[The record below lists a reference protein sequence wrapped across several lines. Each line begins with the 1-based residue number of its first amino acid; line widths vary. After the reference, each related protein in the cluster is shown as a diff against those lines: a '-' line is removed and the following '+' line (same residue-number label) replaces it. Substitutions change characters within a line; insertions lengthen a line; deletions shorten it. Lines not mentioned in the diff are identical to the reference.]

1 MDRIFTVEEAKSLL
15 PKVLE
20 HVRELVTLR
29 ADLAELSY
37 DLKQSGLSAIGGIPE
52 SKAFEARMDE
62 ILSWFAAE
70 GMEIKGI
77 APVLIDFPAVLEDG
91 VSVRLCWMEGEEE
104 LAWYHRSEL
113 GFSGRR
119 PLLDDHAQSHA

>member
-1 MDRIFTVEEAKSLL
+1 MDRIFTVEEARSLL

-37 DLKQSGLSAIGGIPE
+37 DLKQSGSSDIGGLAE

-70 GMEIKGI
+70 GMEIKGV
-77 APVLIDFPAVLEDG
+77 APVLIDFPAVLDDG

-104 LAWYHRSEL
+104 LGWYHRSEL
-113 GFSGRR
+113 GFAGRR
-119 PLLDDHAQSHA
+119 VLPAES